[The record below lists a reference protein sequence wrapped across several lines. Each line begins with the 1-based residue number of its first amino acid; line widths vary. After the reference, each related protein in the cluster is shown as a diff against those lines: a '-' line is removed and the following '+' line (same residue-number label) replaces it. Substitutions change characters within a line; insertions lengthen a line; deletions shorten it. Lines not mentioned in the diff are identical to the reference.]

1 MMMSVSLTFTGNGT
15 NTIGSRLLGRIH
27 AVKVVADAAVTNA
40 FDITLSGETT
50 AVPILVDAS
59 VDNNAT
65 TWFYPRA
72 FPNQNT
78 DGAAEA
84 DATEAIYVVNE
95 AITCVTAAAGTTGV
109 ITVTVFYETEV

>member
-1 MMMSVSLTFTGNGT
+1 MMSVSLTFVGNGT

-27 AVKVVADAAVTNA
+27 AVKVVADSNVTNA
-40 FDITLSGETT
+40 FDITLSGTT
-50 AVPILVDAS
+50 TEVPILVDES
-59 VDNNAT
+59 ITNNTT

-95 AITCVTAAAGTTGV
+95 SITCVTANAGATGV
-109 ITVTVFYETEV
+109 ITVTVFYEIDV